1 MKNVIVAF
9 ALALTLSGCS
19 SVSPSDLANPDKF
32 LLKQLS
38 GGPKTFKGPNGE
50 DMLSVTCEE
59 DLGVCYQEIAE
70 ACGPAG
76 YEIVQ
81 QDGQSGTT
89 EESRGTLSSGAGGV
103 LGSSHSSSELEVK
116 RNVLAKCKK

>member
-1 MKNVIVAF
+1 MKNLIVTF
-9 ALALTLSGCS
+9 ALALALSGCS

-59 DLGVCYQEIAE
+59 DLGSCYQEIAE
-70 ACGPAG
+70 ACGTAG

-89 EESRGTLSSGAGGV
+89 TDSMGSLNSGVGG
-103 LGSSHSSSELEVK
+103 LNGMSQTSSELEVK